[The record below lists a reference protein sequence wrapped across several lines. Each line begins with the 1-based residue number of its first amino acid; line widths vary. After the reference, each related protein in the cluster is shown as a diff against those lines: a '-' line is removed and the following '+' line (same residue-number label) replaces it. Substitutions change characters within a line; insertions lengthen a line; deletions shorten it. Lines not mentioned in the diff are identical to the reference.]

1 MRRPT
6 LHALA
11 VAALAA
17 GSLAL
22 AAVPREAA
30 AQGAPVSR
38 ADRGAAAGTLSQL
51 MAPWELEATGVA
63 RLSAEERRALEGWLG
78 RYTAALRA
86 GRPGAVNSLRDD
98 ELPLGRSA
106 PMDTIRPEP
115 GSRPARPGPPRRQP
129 VERSTR
135 IALSVDR
142 LPNALEVVAVHDGGD
157 IIETADGSLW
167 ETYLPDRVNAAAW
180 RVGQQVVVR
189 NNLLP
194 PQLSGP
200 AYDVVLQNGE
210 ARTSV
215 VARYAGRQ
223 RVELGAEDGAST
235 GEGAQAP

>member
-1 MRRPT
+1 MRRST

-17 GSLAL
+17 GSLA
-22 AAVPREAA
+22 AAALPREAA

-38 ADRGAAAGTLSQL
+38 ATGGASSATLGQL

-78 RYTAALRA
+78 RYTAALRGGRA
-86 GRPGAVNSLRDD
+86 GTVNSLRDD
-98 ELPLGRSA
+98 ELPIGRSA
-106 PMDTIRPEP
+106 PMDTIRPAP
-115 GSRPARPGPPRRQP
+115 GTRPARPGPARQS
-129 VERSTR
+129 VQRSTR
-135 IALSVDR
+135 IALSVDQ
-142 LPNALEVVAVHDGGD
+142 LPNALEVVAVHEGGD
-157 IIETADGSLW
+157 IVETADGSLW
-167 ETYLPDRVNAAAW
+167 ETYLPDRFNAAAW

-189 NNLLP
+189 SNLLP

-223 RVELGAEDGAST
+223 RVELGAEDAAST
-235 GEGAQAP
+235 GEGPQAR

>member
-1 MRRPT
+1 MRRST

-17 GSLAL
+17 GSLAAAAL
-22 AAVPREAA
+22 PRAAV

-38 ADRGAAAGTLSQL
+38 ATNGAAAATLGQL

-78 RYTAALRA
+78 RYAASLRA
-86 GRPGAVNSLRDD
+86 GRPGAESSLRDD

-106 PMDTIRPEP
+106 PMDTIRPAP
-115 GSRPARPGPPRRQP
+115 GSRPARARQS
-129 VERSTR
+129 VQRSTR

-167 ETYLPDRVNAAAW
+167 ESYLPDRFNAAAW
-180 RVGQQVVVR
+180 RAGQQVVVR
-189 NNLLP
+189 DNLLP

-235 GEGAQAP
+235 GEEPQAR

>member
-22 AAVPREAA
+22 AALPREAA

-38 ADRGAAAGTLSQL
+38 ANGGAATSSLGQL

-98 ELPLGRSA
+98 ELPLERSA
-106 PMDTIRPEP
+106 PMDTIRPAP
-115 GSRPARPGPPRRQP
+115 GSRPARPGPARQS

-135 IALSVDR
+135 IALSIDR

-157 IIETADGSLW
+157 VIETADGSLW
-167 ETYLPDRVNAAAW
+167 ETYLPDRFNAAAW

-210 ARTSV
+210 TRTSV